1 MSEFQEASFGK
12 IVFNNKEWNED
23 IAVGTDNKAKE
34 RGYRPENHL
43 IERKEM
49 KRHINDSTELMI
61 VGTGQ
66 YGKLSVAKDAKE
78 LLEEKEIDLVTAKS
92 PKAIQLY
99 NDQED
104 KSVVSAVI
112 HSTC

>member
-1 MSEFQEASFGK
+1 MPEFQEASFGK

-23 IAVGTDNKAKE
+23 LEIRTNGKAKE

-43 IERKEM
+43 IETKETN
-49 KRHINDSTELMI
+49 RHIDDNTELLI

-66 YGKLSVAKDAKE
+66 YGKLEVSEDSKK
-78 LLEEKEIDLVTAKS
+78 LLEGKEINLLTAKS

-104 KSVVSAVI
+104 KSVVTAVI